1 MIVPTYVQEKL
12 VDEQGEPTPGFVL
25 FIQNLIQNMQL
36 SVSDEGYLIPSV
48 SSANN
53 SVTPSAAGGQLAILQ
68 ASYQNPSTPVNPNTQ
83 TVTVG
88 VQVGTIIFDPYELN
102 GGAAGPP
109 RVPKGQLK
117 VLLNDGLFHP
127 IVNT

>member
-1 MIVPTYVQEKL
+1 MIVPTYVQEKI
-12 VDEQGEPTPGFVL
+12 VDDQGMPTDGFTL

-36 SVSDEGYLIPSV
+36 SLSDEGYLIPPI
-48 SSANN
+48 SSDDN
-53 SVTPSAAGGQLAILQ
+53 SVTPPIAGGQLAVLQ
-68 ASYQNPSTPVNPNTQ
+68 ASFLSATTPVDPNTQ